1 LKTKNDGKIT
11 IKKIICHIFFRKLEF
26 FMLGINFS
34 NAKFCQYLQICCE
47 LTNNVIFMSN
57 KKPQLQL

>member
-1 LKTKNDGKIT
+1 
-11 IKKIICHIFFRKLEF
+11 
-26 FMLGINFS
+26 MLGINFS